1 MKISEEVIDGIRE
14 LITIGVG
21 SSAGMINEL
30 AKAHVALTVPE
41 VRIFEIN
48 SITPSALDISVPDES
63 SQVILSFT
71 GEFTGS
77 LSLII
82 SYQSAIHLIVL
93 LTGEEGSPDEMDA
106 LRVETL
112 IEVGNVIISSIMSS
126 FSILLKTHLS
136 FLHPVY
142 RTGKWIENKLIIN
155 SHPEVGIFA
164 RTNFHILDREIEGFL
179 FFSMTSDSLV
189 HMQDA
194 ITNIM
199 ERGFYDF

>member
-82 SYQSAIHLIVL
+82 SYQSAIHLVVL
-93 LTGEEGSPDEMDA
+93 LT
-106 LRVETL
+106 
-112 IEVGNVIISSIMSS
+112 
-126 FSILLKTHLS
+126 
-136 FLHPVY
+136 
-142 RTGKWIENKLIIN
+142 
-155 SHPEVGIFA
+155 
-164 RTNFHILDREIEGFL
+164 
-179 FFSMTSDSLV
+179 
-189 HMQDA
+189 
-194 ITNIM
+194 
-199 ERGFYDF
+199 